1 MKTYLKCE
9 NCENNHL
16 MSFMSL
22 ELKKQDT
29 RKNGYCLVGEELSV
43 NSNINYIVNQKI
55 RCSICSSK
63 YNFTIKQHKGCI
75 VTEFKLLNN
84 EN

>member
-1 MKTYLKCE
+1 MKNYLKCE
-9 NCENNHL
+9 KCENNHL

-22 ELKKQDT
+22 ELKKDDS
-29 RKNGYCLVGEELSV
+29 RKNGYCLINDDFNV
-43 NSNINYIVNQKI
+43 NSNINYILNQKI
-55 RCSICSSK
+55 RCNICSSK
-63 YNFTIKQHKGCI
+63 YIFTIKQHKGCI